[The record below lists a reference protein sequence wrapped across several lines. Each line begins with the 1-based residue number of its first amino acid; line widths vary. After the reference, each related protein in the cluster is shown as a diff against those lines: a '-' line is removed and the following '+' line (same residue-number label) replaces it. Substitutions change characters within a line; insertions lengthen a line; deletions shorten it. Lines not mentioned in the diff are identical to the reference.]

1 MANNCKNLNA
11 FALAI
16 TIMSLKEINHN
27 ANKGNI
33 GKKWIDIKKRE
44 EKVEEKIV
52 NFPTNTKLCRYLKK
66 KNVNAWF

>member
-33 GKKWIDIKKRE
+33 GKKMDWHK
-44 EKVEEKIV
+44 EKGGKSGRKDCKFPNQYKIMQI
-52 NFPTNTKLCRYLKK
+52 LKK